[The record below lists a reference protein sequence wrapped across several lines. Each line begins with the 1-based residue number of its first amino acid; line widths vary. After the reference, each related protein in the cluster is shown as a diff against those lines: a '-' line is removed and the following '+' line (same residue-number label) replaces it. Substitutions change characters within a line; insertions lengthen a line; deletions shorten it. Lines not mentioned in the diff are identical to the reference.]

1 MTAAVL
7 RRADIDRLAGP
18 DAVARLGLRSD
29 MLDDRAVALLGFQR
43 TKQITRASQLAWTRG
58 EREPLMA
65 EVRARRAAIID
76 GAVLEIYREYLP
88 LRSCLSGLAVRPAHV
103 IDIGCGQAINDLF
116 LYRDFAPTLTLADI
130 KQTEAQYHGWAAKGS
145 GYASLDAARAFLT
158 GNGVPAEM
166 IETVDARQRAPQAGK
181 PGPTLVT
188 SLYSCGF
195 HYPVDAYAPLF
206 RDVLTDGGIIC
217 LDLRRLYLKRRGG
230 ALASLFENAGQT
242 VLYEDDKSVRI
253 AFAS

>member
-18 DAVARLGLRSD
+18 DAVAQLGLRSD

-130 KQTEAQYHGWAAKGS
+130 EQTEAQYHGWAAKGS
-145 GYASLDAARAFLT
+145 GYASLDAAAGVSDRQWRAGRDDRDGRCKAT
-158 GNGVPAEM
+158 GAASRKTWPN
-166 IETVDARQRAPQAGK
+166 
-181 PGPTLVT
+181 PG
-188 SLYSCGF
+188 
-195 HYPVDAYAPLF
+195 HQPLF
-206 RDVLTDGGIIC
+206 
-217 LDLRRLYLKRRGG
+217 LRFPLSG
-230 ALASLFENAGQT
+230 
-242 VLYEDDKSVRI
+242 
-253 AFAS
+253 